1 MTASP
6 VSAPAPA
13 GPRGPRA
20 AAGGPAEGAR
30 RTLLGVLGA
39 GLLVLPGVLGPVPA
53 RVVAAVAAALAGWCL
68 LVAAAGGTDRRGPT
82 AFVRDR
88 LGPRA
93 ARAANALYF
102 GGFATG
108 QAAVALAAGGYAA
121 AALAPGG
128 DSGWRAHLVAAA
140 VLAAAACRAWL
151 GPQGPS
157 PAARR
162 LRLAAVAAVAAA
174 WWGFGGPFPGSGA
187 TGWWAAAAAVPLLFG
202 WVGLEGTVPSAARPR
217 VLAGTLLGLAA
228 AGALYAVLAAPHD
241 PSAPPPHPA
250 AAAVLGAG
258 AAALCWSYCRTNLQA
273 AAARWTELGGGR
285 SRRGGVLAGAALAL
299 AFLAAGAAAH
309 RPAAVL
315 LAGPGAATAAL
326 YCLIAVAALRRPRPK
341 EHTA

>member
-6 VSAPAPA
+6 VSAPAAA
-13 GPRGPRA
+13 GPREPRP
-20 AAGGPAEGAR
+20 AAGGLAEGLR

-53 RVVAAVAAALAGWCL
+53 ATVAAVAAALAGWCL
-68 LVAAAGGTDRRGPT
+68 LVAAAGGTDRGGPT

-93 ARAANALYF
+93 ARAATALYF

-121 AALAPGG
+121 AGFAPAG
-128 DSGWRAHLVAAA
+128 DSGWRAHLAAAA

-151 GPQGPS
+151 SPQGPS

-162 LRLAAVAAVAAA
+162 LRLASVAAVAAA
-174 WWGFGGPFPGSGA
+174 WWGLGGPLPGSGA
-187 TGWWAAAAAVPLLFG
+187 TGWWAALAAVPLLFG
-202 WVGLEGTVPSAARPR
+202 WVGLEGAVPSAARPR

-228 AGALYAVLAAPHD
+228 AAALYAVLAAPPG
-241 PSAPPPHPA
+241 PSAPEPHPVAAAALGA
-250 AAAVLGAG
+250 AAAV
-258 AAALCWSYCRTNLQA
+258 LCWSYCRTNLQA
-273 AAARWTELGGGR
+273 AAARWTELGGR

-299 AFLAAGAAAH
+299 AFLAAGAAADW
-309 RPAAVL
+309 PAAVL
-315 LAGPGAATAAL
+315 LAGPGTATAAL